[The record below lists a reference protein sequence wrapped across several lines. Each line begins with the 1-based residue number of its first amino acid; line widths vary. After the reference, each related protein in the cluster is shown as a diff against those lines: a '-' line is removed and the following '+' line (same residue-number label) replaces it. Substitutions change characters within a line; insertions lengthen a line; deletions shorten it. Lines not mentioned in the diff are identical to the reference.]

1 MIYRQS
7 ARFKKA
13 YLSLPEHIR
22 KKNSQSIP
30 VVSGES
36 SLPNFGREEDQRTL
50 RDLGRTD
57 QSKIQ
62 VYISL

>member
-1 MIYRQS
+1 MIYRRT

-13 YLSLPEHIR
+13 YLSLPELSR

-30 VVSGES
+30 VFSGES
-36 SLPNFGREEDQRTL
+36 SSPNFGREEDEWAL